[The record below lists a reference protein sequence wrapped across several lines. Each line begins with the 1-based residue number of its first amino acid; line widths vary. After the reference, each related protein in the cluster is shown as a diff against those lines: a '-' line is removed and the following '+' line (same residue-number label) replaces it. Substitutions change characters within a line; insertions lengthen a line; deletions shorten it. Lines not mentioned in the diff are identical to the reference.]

1 MLMFLPL
8 LNNEEMKCC
17 CIKKNLKPP
26 KNAHNRQK
34 LLEVDWRLSQ
44 AFSEWIC
51 RSSEREP
58 SSVLQVLC
66 EFLPLEGH
74 IKVHKLTLN

>member
-1 MLMFLPL
+1 MKKWSVVAFL
-8 LNNEEMKCC
+8 
-17 CIKKNLKPP
+17 KKPQTTKT
-26 KNAHNRQK
+26 NAHNRQK

-44 AFSEWIC
+44 AISEWIC
-51 RSSEREP
+51 RSSGREP
-58 SSVLQVLC
+58 SSVPQVLC

>member
-1 MLMFLPL
+1 MKKWSVVAFL
-8 LNNEEMKCC
+8 
-17 CIKKNLKPP
+17 KKNLKPP
-26 KNAHNRQK
+26 NAHNRQK

-44 AFSEWIC
+44 AISEWIC
-51 RSSEREP
+51 RSSGREP
-58 SSVLQVLC
+58 SSVPQVLC